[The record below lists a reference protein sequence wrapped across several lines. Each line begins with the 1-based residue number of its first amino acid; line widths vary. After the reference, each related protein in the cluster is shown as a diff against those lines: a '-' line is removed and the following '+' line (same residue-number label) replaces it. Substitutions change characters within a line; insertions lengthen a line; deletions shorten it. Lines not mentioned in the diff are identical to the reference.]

1 MKQVNDHIDDLII
14 QLLCGELDG
23 AELAEL
29 RTWIASSPE
38 NEKYFMQKQEVWF
51 SAVDSSQ
58 WQKYNK
64 EKAFKE
70 FQRRVERTE
79 ESVWE
84 DASVEELYPASLHK
98 WLSYAAVIIVVVAMT
113 FWGYHRGEYHVKNS
127 FADIQVEAPYGS
139 RTKALLPDGTVV
151 WLNSGS
157 MLSYSQGYGLNDRKV
172 SIKGEG
178 YFEVKHNEKL
188 PFSVNSQTIR
198 VNVLGTKFN
207 FRDYPDDAEAEVI
220 LEKGSVKLDNL
231 MKQNK
236 SQMMVPGQKVVL
248 DKKTGKMTTESYEVS
263 GASQWTEGIIAFK
276 DAPLS
281 EIAKRIE
288 RSYNVKVLLSGKDI
302 GKYRFNGDFVRQE
315 QSLQEV
321 LETLS
326 ATGKLHYKQQGKT
339 VVIY

>member
-51 SAVDSSQ
+51 SAADTSQ
-58 WQKYNK
+58 WEKYNK
-64 EKAFKE
+64 KEAFKE
-70 FQRRVERTE
+70 FQQRVAQAEALQ
-79 ESVWE
+79 E
-84 DASVEELYPASLHK
+84 DAPEEKSHPAVWRK
-98 WLSYAAVIIVVVAMT
+98 WMRYAAVAVVVVAMT
-113 FWGYHRGEYHVKNS
+113 FLGYHRGEHKVKES
-127 FADIQVEAPYGS
+127 FADILVEAPYGS

-157 MLSYSQGYGLNDRKV
+157 KLSYSQGYGLSDRKV

-178 YFEVKHNEKL
+178 YFEVKRNEAL
-188 PFSVNSQTIR
+188 PFSVNSQSIR

-207 FRDYPDDAEAEVI
+207 FRDYPDDTEAEVI

-231 MKQNK
+231 MKQSK
-236 SQMMVPGQKVVL
+236 SQMMIPGQKVVL
-248 DKKTGKMTTESYEVS
+248 DKKTGKMTTENYDAS
-263 GASQWTEGIIAFK
+263 GASQWTEGIIVFK

-302 GKYRFNGDFVRQE
+302 GKYRFNGDFARQE

>member
-38 NEKYFMQKQEVWF
+38 NEKYFLQKQEVWF
-51 SAVDSSQ
+51 SAVDTAQ

-64 EKAFKE
+64 EEAFKD
-70 FQRRVERTE
+70 FQRRVAQA
-79 ESVWE
+79 E
-84 DASVEELYPASLHK
+84 DVEEKSMVQHAPWRK

-113 FWGYHRGEYHVKNS
+113 FWGYHRGEHHVKNS

-157 MLSYSQGYGLNDRKV
+157 KLSYSQGYGLGDRKV

-207 FRDYPDDAEAEVI
+207 FRDYPDDTEAEVV

-231 MKQNK
+231 LKRSK

-248 DKKTGKMTTESYEVS
+248 DKKTGQMTTESCDAS
-263 GASQWTEGIIAFK
+263 GASQWAEGIIAFK
-276 DAPLS
+276 DATLS